1 MERHIFLVG
10 MPGSGKSALGR
21 RVAQKLQIPYL
32 DTDVYLTEATGMNTA
47 QLYTTFGEQAFRDGE
62 TRLLQQLVNATPG
75 IISTGGGVC
84 LREENRR
91 LMRNHGLIVLIDRP
105 IDAAGRRYIGEI
117 FHTQKSVPPL
127 RCRLLKISGIHN
139 VIIFARHSAASLYCL
154 RWFGLREATI
164 ALSSRP

>member
-62 TRLLQQLVNATPG
+62 TLPFAAACQCHAGHHLHRRR
-75 IISTGGGVC
+75 VC
-84 LREENRR
+84 LREENR
-91 LMRNHGLIVLIDRP
+91 
-105 IDAAGRRYIGEI
+105 
-117 FHTQKSVPPL
+117 L
-127 RCRLLKISGIHN
+127 RCAIM
-139 VIIFARHSAASLYCL
+139 A
-154 RWFGLREATI
+154 
-164 ALSSRP
+164 